1 MGRTRSR
8 SSNENPISTML
19 PERRKSAEEIA
30 KLRESLGIPGGAPE
44 DLEPAL
50 PPPASFAPP
59 SSPVTKT
66 AAMPTAPVVEP
77 GSPEVP
83 SVVGVAGGANVG
95 AVPIAGGRAKG
106 PAPVPPLESPTIPEI
121 PASGEVTEVL
131 SVGSPKVVRSLRK
144 SEQAPLAPRVTDPA
158 AKVVRVEAAP
168 LPQQRHSDRELMEMR
183 RVQAAPPDLAIS
195 HIRHLAVPW
204 PLIALGYLLPLTGAL
219 FAWLAAW
226 TPDVPPMDFPAQW
239 MADLSRQPWLGKAG
253 FGLLSGLCGLGL
265 LFAGTVAWKKPR
277 SRHHAGFI
285 TIIAV
290 LILAFGIIHHFSPT
304 YGP

>member
-1 MGRTRSR
+1 
-8 SSNENPISTML
+8 ML

-30 KLRESLGIPGGAPE
+30 KLRESLGIHGGAPE
-44 DLEPAL
+44 DLEPAS

-59 SSPVTKT
+59 SSPATKIAATPT
-66 AAMPTAPVVEP
+66 AAVVEP
-77 GSPEVP
+77 GTPEVP
-83 SVVGVAGGANVG
+83 SAVAGAAG
-95 AVPIAGGRAKG
+95 AVPVAGDRAKG
-106 PAPVPPLESPTIPEI
+106 PAPVPTPESPTISGI
-121 PASGEVTEVL
+121 PGSGEVPEVL
-131 SVGSPKVVRSLRK
+131 SPASPKVVRSLRK
-144 SEQAPLAPRVTDPA
+144 SEQAPLAPKVTDPA
-158 AKVVRVEAAP
+158 AKVARVDVAP
-168 LPQQRHSDRELMEMR
+168 LPQHRHSDRELMEMR

-226 TPDVPPMDFPAQW
+226 TPDVPPMDFPSQW